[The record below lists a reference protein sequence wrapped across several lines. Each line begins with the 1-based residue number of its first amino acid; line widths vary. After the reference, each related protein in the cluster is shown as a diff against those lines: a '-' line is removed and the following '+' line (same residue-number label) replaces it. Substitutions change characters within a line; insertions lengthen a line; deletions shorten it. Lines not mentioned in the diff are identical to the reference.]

1 MNRKI
6 QKKNQVTTTK
16 DKVKIVVIGA
26 LILIGITIIGLA
38 VGSYG
43 ASVEQGILAGM

>member
-6 QKKNQVTTTK
+6 SKKNKVTTTK
-16 DKVKIVVIGA
+16 DKVKIIVIGA
-26 LILIGITIIGLA
+26 LILIGITIVGVA

-43 ASVEQGILAGM
+43 ASVEQSIVAGM